1 MAKCL
6 PKACL
11 AMTLFHGQKV
21 GVSSFS
27 PSLQVSYFV
36 ERGVPCKFK
45 AEHDSILAPKNPV
58 IFFFELI
65 CFRRISNIHFFS
77 GLSSW
82 LSLGWDIFSSF
93 PGGFLAAHVLQ
104 KTPRW
109 CELSPSGRTR
119 RMGCRV
125 VVRPKLDGL
134 GLVEQTWQQ
143 KWQQNFCSPVHP
155 KIKLT
160 TKTWPLIFLN

>member
-65 CFRRISNIHFFS
+65 CFRRISNIHFFQVFHHDCPWV
-77 GLSSW
+77 G
-82 LSLGWDIFSSF
+82 IFFHPSQE
-93 PGGFLAAHVLQ
+93 GFLLPMSSKKRPGDANCHPLAGQ
-104 KTPRW
+104 GGW
-109 CELSPSGRTR
+109 
-119 RMGCRV
+119 V
-125 VVRPKLDGL
+125 VGL
-134 GLVEQTWQQ
+134 LCAQSLMV
-143 KWQQNFCSPVHP
+143 
-155 KIKLT
+155 
-160 TKTWPLIFLN
+160 